1 MDPTTR
7 ALACDPDN
15 QLVETGGWATRKL
28 ADGHT
33 EWIPP
38 PALPMPRGGVN
49 DYHHPERL
57 LGPDDDP

>member
-1 MDPTTR
+1 
-7 ALACDPDN
+7 
-15 QLVETGGWATRKL
+15 WATRKL

-38 PALPMPRGGVN
+38 PALPMLRGGVN

-57 LGPDDDP
+57 LENDADPPADDAGAA